1 MTWVT
6 DLMRGD
12 PATEPPRIALLLG
25 YAGLSPQLIALG
37 AVALGGPDIR
47 FTALAMAYAYAAL
60 ILSFLGGLW
69 WGNAATVGQP
79 VPSWIWVAAVTPS
92 LIALASAIP
101 WAIGAEWPG
110 PSMILLAIGLI
121 GSLGIDVALARMCLC
136 PIWWL
141 SLRIP
146 LSIGLG
152 LSTLAIALLGVR

>member
-1 MTWVT
+1 MTRGT
-6 DLMRGD
+6 GPMRGD
-12 PATEPPRIALLLG
+12 STAEPPRIALLLG

-37 AVALGGPDIR
+37 AVTLGGPEVR

-69 WGNAATVGQP
+69 WGNAATVSQP
-79 VPSWIWVAAVTPS
+79 VPAWIWVAAVTPS
-92 LIALASAIP
+92 LVALASAIP

-110 PSMILLAIGLI
+110 PSMMMLATSLV
-121 GSLGIDVALARMCLC
+121 GSLGVDAALARMHLC
-136 PIWWL
+136 PAWWL

-146 LSIGLG
+146 LSVGLG